1 MISTA
6 NYVARRWGVRS
17 AMPGFVG
24 QALCRRGPEFGMP
37 HAELI
42 FVRPDFRKYTA
53 VAEIARDIFREYDPR
68 FRAGSL
74 DEAYLDLSEYLGRRH
89 RLGTHEAARF
99 SAAASSDAT
108 SGDVAIGAPADTAA
122 GEPTGGPRVAH
133 AEPSLDEG
141 SATDGRCEGITIDES
156 EMSEVVHDESACEKR
171 ANEEGGS
178 VCDESEAAR
187 DAAQDGAWWRLEPRL
202 SEVPDARGA
211 WADSAEVAKCGG
223 GGGAVAWVPPVSSAA
238 AIQALAWQVVDEIR
252 KRVQR
257 ATGGLTSSAGLGHNF
272 LLAKT
277 CADQRKPD
285 GQFCAGWSREAV
297 LDFLRE
303 LPVRKI
309 GGVGRVLEKEL
320 GAIGV
325 RTAGELLA
333 KSVEVLAAFSDT
345 TADWLLR
352 VALGWADVESK
363 ERDDQ
368 APQKGI
374 SSERTFKTTGDHAEQ
389 HKILSRICD
398 SLAAAMASRRLK
410 GRTLTLK
417 LKTDRFDVLT
427 RDVSGARPISTAA
440 DLLARAAPLLRREQ
454 DVAAGGVGTAGMA
467 AAGVAVGG
475 VGAAGLL
482 AAGATTAGVAAGG
495 VGTVGM
501 AAAGVTTAGV
511 TTAGVAATGAL
522 RLRLIGVR
530 VSKVERENEKRC
542 SSSRLFPAAA
552 ASAESTRSCTAQR
565 SSEGNQIEP
574 ANAGLGIESANA
586 GLAETWRVPSEVSQA
601 ALVPPPDQSA
611 DVHLLPHR
619 LPSRPHR
626 LPSRPR
632 VKYHQLSAGDVDSR
646 VLAELPLEVQLELR
660 SELAERSKGA
670 EVEASQARHTP
681 HLFPY
686 VTAHFFL
693 HMSSRNP
700 HVFSYVAPH
709 LFSLFICH
717 TAVVPRFS
725 PTFLQAPPCSTTSAA
740 ANPKRKRTAGGGRGV
755 SAANKGRGG
764 GGRGGG
770 AAEGMQPAI
779 SQYLC
784 APRRIEAS
792 SSVGAA
798 HAVPDVVV
806 KNDMTVQNESQSES
820 TYRMEWEGQLE
831 KGSEWRSERRS
842 ERRSEWRSEGVRHR
856 PSEREA
862 MQRAFVEMGFSESA
876 AREALEQS
884 EGDPTRAL
892 DVLIAKFDHF

>member
-1 MISTA
+1 MLISLPHTEHPPTDLAALCLCQRSLLLQLLLQLLRPELATKPVAVGGIGMISTA

-42 FVRPDFRKYTA
+42 FVRPDFQKYTA
-53 VAEIARDIFREYDPR
+53 VAEIARDIFREYDPC

-74 DEAYLDLSEYLGRRH
+74 DEAYLDLSEYLVRRH

-99 SAAASSDAT
+99 SVAASSDAT

-141 SATDGRCEGITIDES
+141 CATDGRCEGITIDES

-333 KSVEVLAAFSDT
+333 KSVEVLAAFSDS

-352 VALGWADVESK
+352 VALGWADAESK

-374 SSERTFKTTGDHAEQ
+374 SSERTFKSTGDHAEQ
-389 HKILSRICD
+389 HKILSRICE
-398 SLAAAMASRRLK
+398 SLADAMASRRLK

-495 VGTVGM
+495 VGTAGM
-501 AAAGVTTAGV
+501 AAAGVTTAGVTTVGV

-552 ASAESTRSCTAQR
+552 ASAESTRSSTVQR

-586 GLAETWRVPSEVSQA
+586 GLAETRRVPSEVSQA

-611 DVHLLPHR
+611 DAHLL
-619 LPSRPHR
+619 PHR

-660 SELAERSKGA
+660 SELAELAERSKGA

-700 HVFSYVAPH
+700 YVFSYVAPH
-709 LFSLFICH
+709 LFSYATPQLSPVSRRHFCRLH
-717 TAVVPRFS
+717 RVRPLPQPRI
-725 PTFLQAPPCSTTSAA
+725 PKGNALLAA
-740 ANPKRKRTAGGGRGV
+740 A
-755 SAANKGRGG
+755 
-764 GGRGGG
+764 
-770 AAEGMQPAI
+770 
-779 SQYLC
+779 
-784 APRRIEAS
+784 EAS
-792 SSVGAA
+792 QRPTRGEVLVGG
-798 HAVPDVVV
+798 
-806 KNDMTVQNESQSES
+806 
-820 TYRMEWEGQLE
+820 EGE
-831 KGSEWRSERRS
+831 RPKGCN
-842 ERRSEWRSEGVRHR
+842 R
-856 PSEREA
+856 PSHNTC
-862 MQRAFVEMGFSESA
+862 
-876 AREALEQS
+876 ALRGE
-884 EGDPTRAL
+884 
-892 DVLIAKFDHF
+892 